1 MARASQLALERA
13 YYQEFAKHCPIAP
26 KGAVEFS
33 DKPDIRVYGAD
44 RLGIE
49 VTNIYLK
56 DGRDPASE
64 QVQSKL
70 RSDVIRQAGELYL
83 AGGHPRYE
91 FWFDFDPLVPITNC
105 KELSRRVYECV
116 LEAIKEQREYTS
128 YKGFNDCPELHFM
141 TYNGIE
147 YADAKWRPIQSY
159 DVPTLSD
166 ERVLEIVA
174 IKASKVV
181 QYQSCDR
188 YWLLLIVEF
197 WDPAQDQHIAWNDT
211 IRTGPTPFEK
221 ILIYKPAT
229 REWLE
234 VPQ

>member
-13 YYQEFAKHCPIAP
+13 YYQEFAKHCPVAP
-26 KGAVEFS
+26 KGTVEFS
-33 DKPDIRVYGAD
+33 DKPDIRVFGED
-44 RLGIE
+44 QLGIE

-56 DGRDPASE
+56 DGKDRASE

-70 RSDVIRQAGELYL
+70 RADVIRQAEALYL
-83 AGGHPRYE
+83 SGGHPRYE
-91 FWFDFDPLVPITNC
+91 FWFDFDPHVPICNS
-105 KELSRRVYECV
+105 KELSKRVFKCV
-116 LEAIKEQREYTS
+116 LEAIKEKQEFTS
-128 YKGFNDCPELHFM
+128 YKGFEECPELRFM

-147 YADAKWRPIQSY
+147 YACAQWRPIQSY
-159 DVPTLSD
+159 EVPALD
-166 ERVLEIVA
+166 CDRVFDIVA
-174 IKASKVV
+174 TKASKVSS
-181 QYQSCDR
+181 YQCCDR

-197 WDPAQDQHIAWNDT
+197 WDPAQDQHITWNDT
-211 IRTGPTPFEK
+211 FRVGPTPFEK